1 MSEHHVSAHA
11 TPDDD
16 YSATAPAA
24 GYEHTD
30 ARIGAIGTFLLWL
43 TIMVVAVHALMGGLF
58 TFLTWQHTETSA
70 SRYPLAVSQG
80 PRLPPEPRLQ
90 RHPQADIL
98 KLRLEEAALLSSYG
112 WVDRA
117 TGTVRIPIE
126 EGMRLAVER
135 GLRARPGATDAG
147 AADAGSADLGAAGAM
162 PSDASAGRRLERRKQ

>member
-11 TPDDD
+11 TPDAD
-16 YSATAPAA
+16 YAATAPAA

-30 ARIGAIGTFLLWL
+30 ARISAIGTFLLWL

-58 TFLTWQHTETSA
+58 TFLTWQYTETSA

>member
-1 MSEHHVSAHA
+1 MSDHHTSAHA

-16 YSATAPAA
+16 YLASAHGS

-30 ARIGAIGTFLLWL
+30 ARVGAIGRFILWL
-43 TIMVVAVHALMGGLF
+43 TVMVVVVHALMGGLF
-58 TFLTWQHTETSA
+58 TFLTWQHADTA
-70 SRYPLAVSQG
+70 APRYPLAVSQG

-90 RHPQADIL
+90 RNPQADIMQ
-98 KLRLEEAALLSSYG
+98 LRLEEEALLSSYG

-147 AADAGSADLGAAGAM
+147 SADLAEAGAM
-162 PSDASAGRRLERRKQ
+162 PSDASAGRRLE

>member
-1 MSEHHVSAHA
+1 MSDHHASAHG

-16 YSATAPAA
+16 YLAAAPGS

-30 ARIGAIGTFLLWL
+30 ARIGAIGRFLLWL
-43 TIMVVAVHALMGGLF
+43 TALVVVVHALMGGLF
-58 TFLTWQHTETSA
+58 TFLSSQHMETA
-70 SRYPLAVSQG
+70 SPRYPLAVSQG

-90 RHPQADIL
+90 RNPQADIMN
-98 KLRLEEAALLSSYG
+98 LRLKEAALLSSYG

-117 TGTVRIPIE
+117 TGTVRVPIE

-135 GLRARPGATDAG
+135 GLRARPGAADAG
-147 AADAGSADLGAAGAM
+147 AADLKTAGAM

>member
-1 MSEHHVSAHA
+1 MSDHHASAHT

-16 YSATAPAA
+16 YAVTAPGS

-30 ARIGAIGTFLLWL
+30 ARIGVIGTFLLWL
-43 TIMVVAVHALMGGLF
+43 TVMVVAVHALMGGLF
-58 TFLTWQHTETSA
+58 TFLTWQHTETA
-70 SRYPLAVSQG
+70 APRYPLAVSQG

-90 RHPQADIL
+90 RNPQADIMT
-98 KLRLEEAALLSSYG
+98 LRLEEAALLSSYG

-117 TGTVRIPIE
+117 TGIVRVPIE

-135 GLRARPGATDAG
+135 GLRARPGA
-147 AADAGSADLGAAGAM
+147 ADAGSADLEAAGAM